1 MLETGAAD
9 WLLEIVSEP
18 IPIKSS
24 IAEVARDIS
33 ETSAL
38 ATELETDDFDSEFEK
53 NLFNLQDKINIDKVK
68 TISMGGLIL
77 KF

>member
-1 MLETGAAD
+1 MIKAAFPC
-9 WLLEIVSEP
+9 LILSTL
-18 IPIKSS
+18 KSS

-53 NLFNLQDKINIDKVK
+53 K
-68 TISMGGLIL
+68 
-77 KF
+77 